1 MPAPPPAVVL
11 PPPPA
16 LAPQPPEPEPEP
28 DVVEPEPAPPEP
40 EPVAAEAPPVPEP
53 PPPARAPEPEPA
65 PAAPPADPGLP
76 DAAAIR
82 RQWSTVMDKV
92 RERSRTMSAMLAD
105 AMVSSVDGT
114 TLVLSHEG
122 ANLAKRL
129 SEQQNLDF
137 VQGVLK
143 DALGLQMR
151 VRYEVGPPAAAVPAV
166 PEPDDEDSMLAEAAA
181 SDGETAA
188 PRRDP
193 EEAAL
198 ELLQSEL
205 GARKIEGA

>member
-1 MPAPPPAVVL
+1 M
-11 PPPPA
+11 
-16 LAPQPPEPEPEP
+16 
-28 DVVEPEPAPPEP
+28 
-40 EPVAAEAPPVPEP
+40 
-53 PPPARAPEPEPA
+53 
-65 PAAPPADPGLP
+65 
-76 DAAAIR
+76 
-82 RQWSTVMDKV
+82 MDKV
-92 RERSRTMSAMLAD
+92 RERSRTIYALLAG

-137 VQGVLK
+137 VQDVLK
-143 DALGLQMR
+143 DTLGLQWK
-151 VRYEVGPPAAAVPAV
+151 VRYIVGAPAAEQAAAA

-181 SDGETAA
+181 ASSDGAA
-188 PRRDP
+188 PRKDP

-205 GARKIEGA
+205 GARRIEGS